1 MLHNAFILF
10 FIVAGGLTLSGLVV
24 TTYRLFA
31 TLTTEDNPMVYYPV
45 IAFAGPSVLMENAT
59 KSLRTK
65 QGNFADCVLA
75 GFFAVFWSSILGLP
89 LLALCGAG

>member
-1 MLHNAFILF
+1 MLHNTFILF

-31 TLTTEDNPMVYYPV
+31 TMTTEENPMVYYPV

-65 QGNFADCVLA
+65 QGNLADCVIA
-75 GFFAVFWSSILGLP
+75 GFFSVFWSLILGLP
-89 LLALCGAG
+89 LFALCGAG